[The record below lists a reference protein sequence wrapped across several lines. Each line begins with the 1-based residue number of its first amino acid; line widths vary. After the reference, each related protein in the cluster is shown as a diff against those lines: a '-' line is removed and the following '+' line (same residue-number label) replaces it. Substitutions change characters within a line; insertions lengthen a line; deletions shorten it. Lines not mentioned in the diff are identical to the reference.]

1 MRTARFRRALDAHP
15 RALLVVLLAFAIEMV
30 PPAAVVEH
38 RHAHGDAPHVH
49 VGRIVTAGRRVA
61 TAPAEREAPVAGL
74 HASADDGSHRHLG
87 TPVVIGTLPA
97 VVVIA
102 PPPIVRPLPELVPLE
117 ELPIVLQPGRARAPP
132 SRVG

>member
-30 PPAAVVEH
+30 P
-38 RHAHGDAPHVH
+38 
-49 VGRIVTAGRRVA
+49 
-61 TAPAEREAPVAGL
+61 PAEREAPVAGL